1 MSTKA
6 RALPRASEIVSIS
19 TRHLHG
25 GTRSHNPFEHSRRFA
40 QGLSIYPVYGCYKLP
55 HCFPVGSRV
64 FAVRMEIDLG
74 EVRAS
79 ANSGGAISHV
89 YDQGAM
95 NLRAL
100 HQTEIT

>member
-1 MSTKA
+1 
-6 RALPRASEIVSIS
+6 
-19 TRHLHG
+19 
-25 GTRSHNPFEHSRRFA
+25 
-40 QGLSIYPVYGCYKLP
+40 
-55 HCFPVGSRV
+55 V